1 MAEEGA
7 PPAVP
12 SPEEA
17 APAEPVPLRVARILD
32 AATALFAEHG
42 YDGASMRVLAAR
54 AGCSPAN
61 LYYHYRGKYEL
72 FVTLIEQAMQLH
84 LMGLRRALELHADP
98 VDQLRYVLTFHLRLH
113 MERREVRLLRSDFHP
128 LQGAELERFMAA
140 RDEYEHGVR
149 AIAAQARDLGLA
161 SVEDPRLAVMVALT
175 ACSQVDTWYRADG
188 ELSSA
193 ELSRRIADLLLAAFG
208 IDEARRRAPLP
219 DPSL

>member
-1 MAEEGA
+1 MAEEEA
-7 PPAVP
+7 TPDALA
-12 SPEEA
+12 PEEA
-17 APAEPVPLRVARILD
+17 VPEAVPLRGARILE
-32 AATALFAEHG
+32 AATALFSEHG
-42 YDGASMRVLAAR
+42 YEGASMRELAAR

-140 RDEYEHGVR
+140 RDEYEYGVR

-188 ELSSA
+188 ALSSA
-193 ELSRRIADLLLAAFG
+193 ELSRRIADFLLAAFG
-208 IDEARRRAPLP
+208 IDEARRRASPA
-219 DPSL
+219 DPSR